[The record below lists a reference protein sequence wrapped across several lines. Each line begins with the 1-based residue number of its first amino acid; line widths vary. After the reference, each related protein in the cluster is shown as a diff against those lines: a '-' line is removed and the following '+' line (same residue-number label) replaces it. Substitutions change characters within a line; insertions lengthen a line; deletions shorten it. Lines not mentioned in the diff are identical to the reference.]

1 MSLPAGGGWSRLAKI
16 AAEEIPLAELDRVW
30 CFPALR
36 QGPAELGTAVLA
48 RVDDGDRRRIYTAR
62 YMLMVKGKER
72 GRFEAE
78 VTEVGSGPLERLP
91 ALLDEA
97 HRRSDDEEPPVE
109 VEVAEWLAAVDD
121 GAPLVR

>member
-1 MSLPAGGGWSRLAKI
+1 MSLPAGGGWNRLAKI
-16 AAEEIPLAELDRVW
+16 TAEEIPVVELDRVW

-48 RVDDGDRRRIYTAR
+48 RVDEGDRRRIYTAR

-72 GRFEAE
+72 GRFEAD
-78 VTEVGSGPLERLP
+78 VTEVGSGPLEQLP

-109 VEVAEWLAAVDD
+109 VDVAEWMAAVDD

>member
-1 MSLPAGGGWSRLAKI
+1 MT
-16 AAEEIPLAELDRVW
+16 AEEIPAAELDRIW

-48 RVDDGDRRRIYTAR
+48 RTDEGDRRRIYTAR
-62 YMLMVKGKER
+62 YLLMVKGKER
-72 GRFEAE
+72 GRFEADM
-78 VTEVGSGPLERLP
+78 TEVGSGPLERLP

-109 VEVAEWLAAVDD
+109 VEVADWLAAVDD
-121 GAPLVR
+121 GASLAR